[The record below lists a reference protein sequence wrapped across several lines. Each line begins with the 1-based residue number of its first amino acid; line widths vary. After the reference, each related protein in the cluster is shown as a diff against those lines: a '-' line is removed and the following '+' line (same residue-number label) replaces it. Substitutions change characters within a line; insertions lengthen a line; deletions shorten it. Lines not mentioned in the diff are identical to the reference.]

1 MNLDDIRKLDKDDL
15 LELLGLQRK
24 RSRGARIAETFG
36 TFGLGLLVG
45 AGIAL
50 AFAPKPGREL
60 RDEIR
65 DRLQRKPSDGE
76 GRGAGSARGA

>member
-1 MNLDDIRKLDKDDL
+1 MNLDDIRKLDKDD
-15 LELLGLQRK
+15 
-24 RSRGARIAETFG
+24 
-36 TFGLGLLVG
+36 LLVG

-76 GRGAGSARGA
+76 GTGAGSARGA